1 MSLSNIEEVG
11 ASLPDVQ
18 SREMQILE
26 EQNDANVQQ
35 NFNNRTCSV
44 CNKDATENGK
54 THAKTETMSKI
65 YKQKSKSCKQNYPKQ
80 TESQLKT
87 LRKSTD

>member
-11 ASLPDVQ
+11 ASLQDVQ

-26 EQNDANVQQ
+26 DRNDANVQQ

-44 CNKDATENGK
+44 CNEDATENGK

-80 TESQLKT
+80 AESQLKT

>member
-11 ASLPDVQ
+11 VSLPNVQ

-35 NFNNRTCSV
+35 NFNNWTCSV

-54 THAKTETMSKI
+54 TDAKTETMSKI

-87 LRKSTD
+87 LRISTD

>member
-1 MSLSNIEEVG
+1 MSLSNIEAVG
-11 ASLPDVQ
+11 VSLPNVQ

-35 NFNNRTCSV
+35 NFNNWTCSV

-54 THAKTETMSKI
+54 TDAKTETMSKI

-87 LRKSTD
+87 LRISTD